1 MNRFPLRL
9 RFGALAVLLVAVLSS
24 CGKTTPKVP
33 TDERQNKGHDQPT
46 IAQLTLTQGTLKAGK
61 TFSAQM
67 SPDDVELD
75 RVHQTIELDQSSGQ
89 IKYTERA
96 GYVRR
101 FSVES
106 TTKVPNRVYLLTINY
121 KTATGES
128 MDAQLVSD
136 EQINRHQ
143 HFFKQILG
151 YSTDGSNAP
160 IFASYKEALSYDYA
174 YCDRIPRKQSNGSEY
189 LDANPV
195 GLSGFL
201 MFAKPANGAE
211 PKEVTMLITLGHFF
225 NTKFTSAGSKSIRP
239 FYSTVLPGADSDINM
254 TIHFDVATN

>member
-1 MNRFPLRL
+1 
-9 RFGALAVLLVAVLSS
+9 
-24 CGKTTPKVP
+24 
-33 TDERQNKGHDQPT
+33 
-46 IAQLTLTQGTLKAGK
+46 
-61 TFSAQM
+61 
-67 SPDDVELD
+67 
-75 RVHQTIELDQSSGQ
+75 
-89 IKYTERA
+89 
-96 GYVRR
+96 
-101 FSVES
+101 
-106 TTKVPNRVYLLTINY
+106 
-121 KTATGES
+121 

-160 IFASYKEALSYDYA
+160 IFARYKEALSYDYA

-201 MFAKPANGAE
+201 MFAKPANGSE